1 MVSITIVQVPSRAGG
16 MKKIQRT
23 LTTLLTELHR
33 MSAELDA
40 VNTKLTELEAGIV
53 AAQAATDVKQEAIA
67 AAIATLQDL
76 IVNQGATP
84 EQLNALTARL
94 TTALDATT
102 ALTTDITDTPEG

>member
-23 LTTLLTELHR
+23 LKTLLTELLR
-33 MSAELDA
+33 MSTELDA
-40 VNTKLTELEAGIV
+40 VTAKLTELEAGIV
-53 AAQAATDVKQEAIA
+53 AAQAATDIKQEAIA
-67 AAIATLQDL
+67 AAIATLKDM
-76 IVNQGATP
+76 IGNQAATP
-84 EQLNALTARL
+84 EQLNALTERL